1 MGTYLF
7 ELGSESL
14 VLLRQLG
21 DDGRLLPLG
30 HFDVVLLLV
39 QGPSQIG
46 DVALQLR
53 YLGLVFTFNVVHFP
67 PQNVLFLLQN
77 LVAQTNNR
85 RKRDDYFFFFQ
96 RRNLFLFLFFISWF

>member
-1 MGTYLF
+1 MAVQWVSSISTNLF

-21 DDGRLLPLG
+21 NDGRLLSLC

-39 QGPSQIG
+39 EGPSQIG

-53 YLGLVFTFNVVHFP
+53 YLGLVFTFNIVHFA

-77 LVAQTNNR
+77 LVAQNETIGENATT
-85 RKRDDYFFFFQ
+85 F
-96 RRNLFLFLFFISWF
+96 